1 MTAERALEMIKT
13 SGTERDSQKK
23 ILLVDDET
31 GLRRTLRE
39 FVESLGFFC
48 VEADSGQRALD
59 LMKKTHFPILISDLV
74 MPEMNGIEL
83 LRLVKKKHSHV
94 DVLIVTGY
102 QCRFSPLDIIQ
113 AGASDYLEK
122 PFTLDHLAARLS
134 RIEREKALRQR
145 LYSSSITDELTG
157 LHNRR
162 YLYRRLHQET
172 QRAKRQKYPLSL
184 IMFDVD
190 GFKQFN
196 DCHGHI
202 QGDSLLKTVATVMRL
217 SIRENVDSA
226 FRYGGDE
233 FLVIL
238 PEADGRTAHAI
249 GNRIKTN
256 FVERV
261 PAGLTLSMGV
271 SELKEDLDMETLIH
285 LADKQMYE
293 EKQNAKDRES
303 SKSKGDPESPDDPLW
318 KLWKRLRSV
327 GAIEVKLS
335 KKRPKTMSGLLRSS

>member
-1 MTAERALEMIKT
+1 MTAERTLDMIKT
-13 SGTERDSQKK
+13 SGTEGDSQKK

-31 GLRRTLRE
+31 GFRQILRE
-39 FVESLGFFC
+39 FVGSLGYFC
-48 VEADSGQRALD
+48 VEAGSGQRALD
-59 LMKKTHFPILISDLV
+59 LMKKTHFPMVISDLI
-74 MPEMNGIEL
+74 MPEMNGLEL
-83 LRLVKKKHSHV
+83 LRRIKKKHSHV
-94 DVLIVTGY
+94 DVLITTGY
-102 QCRFSPLDIIQ
+102 PGRFSPLEIIQ

-134 RIEREKALRQR
+134 RIEREKALRER

-162 YLYRRLHQET
+162 FLYRRLQQET

-202 QGDSLLKTVATVMRL
+202 RGDSLLKTLATAMRL
-217 SIRENVDSA
+217 SVRENVDSA

-233 FLVIL
+233 FVVIL

-256 FVERV
+256 FVQRV

-285 LADKQMYE
+285 LADEQMYQ
-293 EKQNAKDRES
+293 EKQNSKDGEL
-303 SKSKGDPESPDDPLW
+303 SKSKAEPESPAGA
-318 KLWKRLRSV
+318 LWKRVRSL
-327 GAIEVKLS
+327 GHIEVRLS
-335 KKRPKTMSGLLRSS
+335 KKRPKTMSGPLKSS